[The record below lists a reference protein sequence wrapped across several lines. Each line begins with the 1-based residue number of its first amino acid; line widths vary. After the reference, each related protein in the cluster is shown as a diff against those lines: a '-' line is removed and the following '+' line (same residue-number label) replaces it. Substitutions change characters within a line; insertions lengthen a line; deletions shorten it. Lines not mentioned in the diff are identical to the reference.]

1 MSVHELN
8 NGVSDLDQGRV
19 VRCFENGDMEGKVTF
34 DLRLDIVADKAGIQP
49 VKYPLQIEFIRF
61 RGVEGGNAGTP

>member
-1 MSVHELN
+1 
-8 NGVSDLDQGRV
+8 
-19 VRCFENGDMEGKVTF
+19 MEGKVTF

-61 RGVEGGNAGTP
+61 RGVEGGNAGTPHRR